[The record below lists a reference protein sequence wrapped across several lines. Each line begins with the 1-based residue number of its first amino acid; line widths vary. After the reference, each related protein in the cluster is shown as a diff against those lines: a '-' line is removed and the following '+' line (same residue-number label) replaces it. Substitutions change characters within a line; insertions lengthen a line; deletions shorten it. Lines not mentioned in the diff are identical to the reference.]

1 MVMDMKKLSFDFD
14 RFSSGLLAGF
24 VMFTLLAAAFGI
36 IAVAQVIVSLA
47 PASVKTGVILAS
59 FLVVLGATAI
69 FGVIIGFGGPAKKL
83 PLDARGSFVVAEA
96 LDGTKGL
103 LNVKTVMTIN
113 RIYRDGILQNGKY
126 HLRFDGDIVT
136 RVHIDKNPW
145 LKELIDAAGMTEW
158 D

>member
-1 MVMDMKKLSFDFD
+1 MKKLSFNFD

-24 VMFTLLAAAFGI
+24 VMITLLVAAFSI
-36 IAVAQVIVSLA
+36 ISMGQIAIVLA
-47 PASVKTGVILAS
+47 PESIKTGVLPAS

-83 PLDARGSFVVAEA
+83 PLDTRGSFVVAET

-145 LKELIDAAGMTEW
+145 LKELIDATGVENW
-158 D
+158 K

>member
-1 MVMDMKKLSFDFD
+1 MKKLSFDFD
-14 RFSSGLLAGF
+14 RFSSGLVAGL
-24 VMFTLLAAAFGI
+24 VVFTLLVAAFGVIAMAQI
-36 IAVAQVIVSLA
+36 IFFLA
-47 PASVKTGVILAS
+47 PEAVTANVIPASFVVILGAA
-59 FLVVLGATAI
+59 VVLG
-69 FGVIIGFGGPAKKL
+69 VIVGFGGPAKKL
-83 PLDARGSFVVAEA
+83 PLDTRGSFVVAET

-145 LKELIDAAGMTEW
+145 LKELIDATGVENW
-158 D
+158 K